1 MKNSKKDICFI
12 IEESD
17 EDEEVIKND
26 NETYYSRNKDTF
38 KERYMKNIESK
49 RSYQNDYNL
58 INNDKYT
65 EYQNNYY
72 QKRRDSLLESKKEK
86 ITCECGKVVSVGH
99 LTCHRKTSSHTRR
112 MNS

>member
-38 KERYMKNIESK
+38 KERYMKNI
-49 RSYQNDYNL
+49 
-58 INNDKYT
+58 
-65 EYQNNYY
+65 
-72 QKRRDSLLESKKEK
+72 
-86 ITCECGKVVSVGH
+86 
-99 LTCHRKTSSHTRR
+99 
-112 MNS
+112 